1 MIRLVEQ
8 GYTDGIAY
16 VEEVYKILRGKG
28 YAPGEILTLCQEF
41 FGRPNS

>member
-1 MIRLVEQ
+1 M
-8 GYTDGIAY
+8 GWFDGY